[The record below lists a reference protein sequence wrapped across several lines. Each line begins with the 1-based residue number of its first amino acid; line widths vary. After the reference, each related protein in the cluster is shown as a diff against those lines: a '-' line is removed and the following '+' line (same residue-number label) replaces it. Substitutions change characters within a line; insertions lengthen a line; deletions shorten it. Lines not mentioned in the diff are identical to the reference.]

1 MATGNTGVCGWT
13 SVTSCGSGFL
23 VVATIDASLLPV
35 EAATGQQYVLTDGG
49 HLPFASGFYVTRTGV
64 ADQYAVAITL
74 TSLQW
79 SSSAVIDYLATRRAV
94 SLVLRFDTVNGLAV
108 FVDSLQVAQSN
119 ASSTRSQYVALGY
132 SAIDMLIS
140 QMGTSS
146 SCAAAR
152 NATTTS
158 LTDFSFNV
166 GTNLTIPGI
175 C

>member
-1 MATGNTGVCGWT
+1 M
-13 SVTSCGSGFL
+13 
-23 VVATIDASLLPV
+23 VVATIDASLLSV
-35 EAATGQQYVLTDGG
+35 EAATGQQYVFTDGG

-64 ADQYAVAITL
+64 ADQYAVAVTINAQ
-74 TSLQW
+74 QW
-79 SSSAVIDYLATRRAV
+79 SSSAVIDYLAARRSV
-94 SLVLRFDTVNGLAV
+94 SLVLRFDAANGLVV

-152 NATTTS
+152 NASTTS
-158 LTDFSFNV
+158 LTNFSFSNS
-166 GTNLTIPGI
+166 TSQPIPGI
-175 C
+175 FF